1 MAGRE
6 DHDPFE
12 RTTMIRGE
20 TPLTGAFGYGNEF
33 YARDFWRFVNVQN
46 EVAKLAQTAIE
57 FSPMQDPTSFN
68 LEAINRQIEAIK
80 SLAGQ

>member
-1 MAGRE
+1 
-6 DHDPFE
+6 
-12 RTTMIRGE
+12 MIRGE
-20 TPLTGAFGYGNEF
+20 TPHTGAFGYGNEF

-80 SLAGQ
+80 SRAGQ

>member
-1 MAGRE
+1 
-6 DHDPFE
+6 
-12 RTTMIRGE
+12 MIRGE

-46 EVAKLAQTAIE
+46 EVAKLAKTAIE

-80 SLAGQ
+80 SHAGQ